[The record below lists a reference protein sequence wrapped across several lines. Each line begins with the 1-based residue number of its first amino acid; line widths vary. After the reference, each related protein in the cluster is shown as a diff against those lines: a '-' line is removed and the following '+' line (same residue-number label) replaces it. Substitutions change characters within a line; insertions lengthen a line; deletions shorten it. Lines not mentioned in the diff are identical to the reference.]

1 MKIKRLVINNCLG
14 IKELQMDPGKINI
27 ISGGNEKGKTSIL
40 ECIEKAVNNSERRAK
55 FVKTG
60 EEEATLFV
68 SFDDGTEVSR
78 KIKPEGNESVKVV
91 SNGTKVKKPEAY
103 LKSLVGGF
111 AFNPVDFIQKKDKEQ
126 SEILLSLIPLRITPE
141 MLIEWFGEVPEGA
154 NLDQH
159 AVTLLEYLAEHYF
172 YDRRTIANTKVK
184 DCEGEIASIAAQLPN
199 NYNAEDWRNV
209 VIADKW
215 REVDKAKQT
224 NDWIKQAHELIN
236 GKDASI
242 ATIDNKYELK
252 IVEVDNTL
260 QVKINTVKDDAEQ
273 EKTSIT
279 NAINSKLELI
289 QEYKKKIQQ
298 LENEIKLDEQKLKNI
313 DDNVVTV
320 KVESLKN
327 ERDIEVKAI
336 REARDK
342 EVEEFNNR
350 IVKATKYLEEHEEI
364 DIDPLTTAA
373 EEAEKMKGFIGLY
386 DKLVSLRESLVVK
399 QNIAEKLDKFVELAR
414 KKPAELLK
422 NIKLPVTGL
431 GINDEMQITI
441 DGLPI
446 RNLSTSRQIKL
457 ALDIAKATCGPLQ
470 LICVDRFESLDVD
483 QRKIF
488 SEEIEKDDFQY
499 FITNVTSGE
508 LKINS
513 QEVKND

>member
-14 IKELQMDPGKINI
+14 IKELQMDPMKINM

-68 SFDDGTEVSR
+68 TLDDGTEISR
-78 KIKPEGNESVKVV
+78 KIRPAGNESVKVT
-91 SNGTKVKKPEAY
+91 SNGTTIKKPETY

-111 AFNPVDFIQKKDKEQ
+111 TFNPVDFIQKKDKEQ
-126 SEILLSLIPLRITPE
+126 SDILLSLIPLRITPT
-141 MLIEWFGEVPEGA
+141 MLVEWFGEVPEV

-159 AVTLLEYLAEHYF
+159 AVTLLEQLAENYY

-184 DCEGEIASIAAQLPN
+184 ECQAEIASIAAQLPN
-199 NYNAEDWRNV
+199 NYNAEDWRV
-209 VIADKW
+209 VSIAEKW

-236 GKDASI
+236 NKDTNI

-260 QVKINTVKDDAEQ
+260 QVKINMVKDNAEQ

-336 REARDK
+336 NEAKDK
-342 EVEEFNNR
+342 EIEEFNNR
-350 IVKATKYLEEHEEI
+350 IVKANKYLEENKLI
-364 DIDPLTTAA
+364 DVEPLIASA
-373 EEAEKMKGFIGLY
+373 EETEKMKGFIGLY
-386 DKLVSLRESLVVK
+386 DKLTDLRESLITK
-399 QNIAEKLDKFVELAR
+399 QDTAEKLNRNVETAR

-431 GINDEMQITI
+431 GINDEMQLTI
-441 DGLPI
+441 DDLPI

-470 LICVDRFESLDVD
+470 LICVDRFESLDAE

-488 SEEIEKDDFQY
+488 LDEIEKDDFQY
-499 FITNVTSGE
+499 FITNVTAGE
-508 LKINS
+508 LMINS
-513 QEVKND
+513 QEVK

>member
-14 IKELQMDPGKINI
+14 IKELQMDPRKINM

-68 SFDDGTEVSR
+68 TLDDGTEISR
-78 KIKPEGNESVKVV
+78 KIKPAGSESVKVTN
-91 SNGTKVKKPEAY
+91 NGATIKKPETY

-111 AFNPVDFIQKKDKEQ
+111 TFNPVDFIQKKDKEQ
-126 SEILLSLIPLRITPE
+126 SDILLSLIPLRITKE
-141 MLIEWFGEVPEGA
+141 MLIEWFGEVPEV

-159 AVTLLEYLAEHYF
+159 AVTLLEQLAEHYY

-184 DCEGEIASIAAQLPN
+184 ECQGEIASIAAQLPN
-199 NYNAEDWRNV
+199 NYNADDWRTV
-209 VIADKW
+209 SIAEQW
-215 REVDKAKQT
+215 REVDKAKTT

-236 GKDASI
+236 GKDATISSI
-242 ATIDNKYELK
+242 SDKYELK
-252 IVEVDNTL
+252 VVEADNKMES
-260 QVKINTVKDDAEQ
+260 KINDVKMTIEGQ
-273 EKTSIT
+273 KNIII
-279 NAINSKLELI
+279 NRINSSKEKI
-289 QEYKKKIQQ
+289 EEYKNMIIQ
-298 LENEIKLDEQKLKNI
+298 LENQIKMEEQELKSLDEKLLA
-313 DDNVVTV
+313 V
-320 KVESLKN
+320 KTQSIRN

-336 REARDK
+336 NEAKDK
-342 EVEEFNNR
+342 EIAEFNNR
-350 IVKATKYLEEHEEI
+350 VVKANKYLEENKLI
-364 DIDPLTTAA
+364 DVEPLIASA
-373 EEAEKMKGFIGLY
+373 EETEKMKGFIGLY
-386 DKLVSLRESLVVK
+386 DKLTDLRESLIAK
-399 QNIAEKLDKFVELAR
+399 QDTAERLNKYVEIAR

-431 GINDEMQITI
+431 GINDEMQLTI
-441 DGLPI
+441 DDLPI

-470 LICVDRFESLDVD
+470 LICVDRFESLDAE